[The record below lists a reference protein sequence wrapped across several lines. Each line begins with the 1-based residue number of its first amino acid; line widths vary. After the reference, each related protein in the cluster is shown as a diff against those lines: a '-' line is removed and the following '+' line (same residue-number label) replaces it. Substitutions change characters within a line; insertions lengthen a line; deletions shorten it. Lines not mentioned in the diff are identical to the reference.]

1 MTESLGEDV
10 VAALT
15 SMVDTADRLPGQYK
29 AEFTLTYW
37 SGVQAPAEAW
47 LCTVEGDIH
56 GDDGD
61 TFSILGHT
69 AAEALRKASEE
80 AWKRV
85 ADT

>member
-1 MTESLGEDV
+1 MWR
-10 VAALT
+10 ALAT
-15 SMVDTADRLPGQYK
+15 MVDTAERLPGQYK

-37 SGVQAPAEAW
+37 SGVAPPAEPW

-61 TFSILGHT
+61 SFSVLGRT
-69 AAEALRKASEE
+69 AAEALLRASDE

-85 ADT
+85 PK